1 MNMNNQT
8 NNQINNQINNQKEI
22 KNTNVKTLS
31 IIINGEIRN
40 VVLDDFKKEKITF
53 GRDPTNDIVL
63 SSHFVSKF
71 HGYFELK
78 NNELIIVDNESK
90 NGLIINEEKVNQRV
104 LEDNDYIRIDNARE
118 RLVTGVLILVTFN
131 KIVRKWTKYKLDD
144 TKINIIGNTPNSNIF
159 LNIQSKENKNIEIVK
174 ENNEFII
181 KSSNEKIYINNSEIK
196 GRYILKDNDIINIAG
211 IHLIYYHSSCKRKE
225 KNNFR
230 RC

>member
-1 MNMNNQT
+1 MSMNNQT
-8 NNQINNQINNQKEI
+8 NNQINKQKEI

-40 VVLDDFKKEKITF
+40 VVLDDFKKEKVTF

-181 KSSNEKIYINNSEIK
+181 YRTWS
-196 GRYILKDNDIINIAG
+196 
-211 IHLIYYHSSCKRKE
+211 
-225 KNNFR
+225 
-230 RC
+230 

>member
-1 MNMNNQT
+1 MNM
-8 NNQINNQINNQKEI
+8 NNQINNQKEI

-211 IHLIYYHSSCKRKE
+211 IHLIYYQSE
-225 KNNFR
+225 MFYQFT
-230 RC
+230 

>member
-1 MNMNNQT
+1 MSMNNQT
-8 NNQINNQINNQKEI
+8 NNQINKQKEI

-104 LEDNDYIRIDNARE
+104 LEDNDYIRIDNPRE

-196 GRYILKDNDIINIAG
+196 GKYILKDNDIINIAG
-211 IHLIYYHSSCKRKE
+211 IHLIYYQS
-225 KNNFR
+225 
-230 RC
+230 

>member
-1 MNMNNQT
+1 MNM
-8 NNQINNQINNQKEI
+8 NNQINNQKEI

-104 LEDNDYIRIDNARE
+104 LEDNDYIRIDSARE
-118 RLVTGVLILVTFN
+118 RLVTGVLILVKFN
-131 KIVRKWTKYKLDD
+131 KIVRKWTKYK
-144 TKINIIGNTPNSNIF
+144 
-159 LNIQSKENKNIEIVK
+159 
-174 ENNEFII
+174 
-181 KSSNEKIYINNSEIK
+181 
-196 GRYILKDNDIINIAG
+196 
-211 IHLIYYHSSCKRKE
+211 
-225 KNNFR
+225 
-230 RC
+230 

>member
-1 MNMNNQT
+1 MNM
-8 NNQINNQINNQKEI
+8 NNQINNQKEI

-181 KSSNEKIYINNSEIK
+181 KSSNEKIYINNS
-196 GRYILKDNDIINIAG
+196 DI
-211 IHLIYYHSSCKRKE
+211 
-225 KNNFR
+225 NFFIT
-230 RC
+230 

>member
-1 MNMNNQT
+1 MNM
-8 NNQINNQINNQKEI
+8 NNQINNQKEI

-90 NGLIINEEKVNQRV
+90 NGLIINSLFSFTISMFLFSLLCIFKNI
-104 LEDNDYIRIDNARE
+104 LEF
-118 RLVTGVLILVTFN
+118 GVLPIIFILVSSNLYFVHFLTILLN
-131 KIVRKWTKYKLDD
+131 VTSI
-144 TKINIIGNTPNSNIF
+144 NTPVTS
-159 LNIQSKENKNIEIVK
+159 LSLAL
-174 ENNEFII
+174 
-181 KSSNEKIYINNSEIK
+181 S
-196 GRYILKDNDIINIAG
+196 ILI
-211 IHLIYYHSSCKRKE
+211 
-225 KNNFR
+225 
-230 RC
+230 

>member
-1 MNMNNQT
+1 MNM
-8 NNQINNQINNQKEI
+8 NNQINNQKEI

-104 LEDNDYIRIDNARE
+104 LEDNDYIKLLNH
-118 RLVTGVLILVTFN
+118 F
-131 KIVRKWTKYKLDD
+131 KYYMECEMK
-144 TKINIIGNTPNSNIF
+144 F
-159 LNIQSKENKNIEIVK
+159 LEYAYNKNSK
-174 ENNEFII
+174 
-181 KSSNEKIYINNSEIK
+181 K
-196 GRYILKDNDIINIAG
+196 NDAETTCRFDWN
-211 IHLIYYHSSCKRKE
+211 
-225 KNNFR
+225 
-230 RC
+230 